1 MDGSEAVSSL
11 KSFKPRHE
19 GVTVNEMRAT
29 LQDVEAAYQRDTAAK
44 RAMRSKLDRS
54 ASSVRRERNEL
65 QNMLDFKVQQAAI
78 AEEKEALDLNRK
90 VDEMM
95 KKQEEVALSEEEL
108 LSLGNLL
115 FASKNL
121 WPLMVVQAVVS
132 EVWEGQD
139 REEVMRAYG
148 RLMQYVREKELMRM
162 WEIPSI
168 VNGNELVTY
177 GVKKGPG
184 MKDVMDAIR
193 NWMILH
199 PHGTKE
205 ECVHEVLS
213 YPK

>member
-29 LQDVEAAYQRDTAAK
+29 LQDVETAYQRDTAAK

-95 KKQEEVALSEEEL
+95 KKQEEVEEKEVEMEEGVWSEEEVHL
-108 LSLGNLL
+108 YEEYKDLNVRQSGE
-115 FASKNL
+115 
-121 WPLMVVQAVVS
+121 S
-132 EVWEGQD
+132 EE
-139 REEVMRAYG
+139 
-148 RLMQYVREKELMRM
+148 
-162 WEIPSI
+162 
-168 VNGNELVTY
+168 
-177 GVKKGPG
+177 
-184 MKDVMDAIR
+184 
-193 NWMILH
+193 
-199 PHGTKE
+199 
-205 ECVHEVLS
+205 
-213 YPK
+213 

>member
-1 MDGSEAVSSL
+1 MLRLAHLLHFFSYSFLCGDMVFVVKKKVSHQNQVLSPLIKHFIRENL
-11 KSFKPRHE
+11 KLKNSMIDDVCWVVHRHHE
-19 GVTVNEMRAT
+19 IRPF
-29 LQDVEAAYQRDTAAK
+29 
-44 RAMRSKLDRS
+44 LD
-54 ASSVRRERNEL
+54 
-65 QNMLDFKVQQAAI
+65 
-78 AEEKEALDLNRK
+78 
-90 VDEMM
+90 MM

-205 ECVHEVLS
+205 ECVREVLS